1 MIPFLFYRISMEL
14 LQLVSEISIEPKWKL
29 KRIVYIK
36 KDIKQNKPSAHG
48 SSNGN
53 IHLLI
58 KERMI
63 FGYFWNINE
72 RLKSILQQLN
82 CVT

>member
-14 LQLVSEISIEPKWKL
+14 LQLVPEISIEPKWKL
-29 KRIVYIK
+29 KRIVYVK
-36 KDIKQNKPSAHG
+36 KDIKQSKPSAHG

-58 KERMI
+58 KERMK

-72 RLKSILQQLN
+72 RLRSILQQLN